1 MQKLFYFISLIVL
14 VCWVG
19 CAANAQEIDPN
30 NLSNV
35 RVDDLSDQQIRAYM
49 KQAEASGITEE
60 QFVQLALQRGMPAT
74 EIEKLRERINELEGD
89 EMDSAVPFERPVV
102 PRVVTDSLVNSPQAD
117 TGVSKTKDSAYRKR
131 ELPIFGHTLFQNENQ
146 AFEPNLRIATPD
158 DYVIGP
164 DDQLLIDIYGQSEVF
179 YNPTVTP
186 EGTINVPSVGVI
198 SVGGLRF
205 DEAEERIKRT
215 LSTVYT
221 AIRSGA
227 TNVSISLG
235 NIRSIKVTITGEVNK
250 PGTYTLPSLA
260 SVLNALYYSG
270 GPNQNGSFRNISLVR
285 GGETVAVLDI
295 YDVLMDGAF
304 SENVGLRDQDVLM
317 IPPYL
322 TVVELDGEVKRPA
335 RFELKTGETFDDLLR
350 YAGGFTENAY
360 RDRIKVVKKT
370 ASERRIEDL
379 LGTQFD
385 HYLPTSGDEFT
396 VDRLLER
403 FENRVTVSGA
413 VFRPGEYELSR
424 GLTLSM
430 LLKKAEGVKED
441 AFLKRGYISRLKDDL
456 QLEQLSFNVA
466 DVIAGTGD
474 DIELKRE
481 DVVHIASIFEL
492 QEELTV
498 SIAGEVRN
506 PGEFEYAES
515 MTLEDLI
522 MKAGGYR
529 ESAMPARIEV
539 SRRVRDANALSASA
553 SIAEVFQVSS
563 DWGLELSDANFE
575 LQPFDLVVVRTESG
589 YETQKTVRLEG
600 EVLYPGVYTILRK
613 DERISD
619 IIKRAGGFTPYAYVD
634 GASLKRGRGVDDE
647 VAAETMTEKMAQQS
661 KRDDEYERLLALQ
674 HLQQNAGGQINQA
687 YVNRNL
693 NNNMVGINLTRIIE
707 NPGGIGDLILEDG
720 DVIRVPKELQTVK
733 ISGEVL
739 APSTAIYARNKGFKQ
754 YISQAGGF
762 SQRALRKGTYII
774 YANGAVK
781 STSKFLFFNNYPPVE
796 PGAEIFVPRAPE
808 RIKIGPQ
815 QWMGVTTGLA
825 SLLAVIVTLVR

>member
-1 MQKLFYFISLIVL
+1 MRRLYYFIGLLIL
-14 VCWVG
+14 VTWVG
-19 CAANAQEIDPN
+19 NVANAQEIDPN

-35 RVDDLSDQQIRAYM
+35 RVDELTDQQIRAYM

-74 EIEKLRERINELEGD
+74 EIEKLRERIKKLEGD
-89 EMDSAVPFERPVV
+89 DVDSVVTLERPVL
-102 PRVVTDSLVNSPQAD
+102 PRAVNDSLAKGRRQDETA
-117 TGVSKTKDSAYRKR
+117 GVTKDMVHKRR
-131 ELPIFGHTLFQNENQ
+131 ELPIFGSTLFQNETST
-146 AFEPNLRIATPD
+146 FEPNLRLATPK
-158 DYVIGP
+158 DYIIGP

-186 EGTINVPSVGVI
+186 EGIINVPSVGVI

-205 DEAEERIKRT
+205 DEAEERIKNA
-215 LSTVYT
+215 LSNVYT

-227 TNVSISLG
+227 TKVSISLG

-270 GPNQNGSFRNISLVR
+270 GPNRNGSFRNISLVR
-285 GGETVAVLDI
+285 EGKTVAVLDI
-295 YDVLMDGAF
+295 YEVLMEGAF
-304 SENVGLRDQDVLM
+304 RNNVSLRDQDVLM
-317 IPPYL
+317 VPPYL
-322 TVVELDGEVKRPA
+322 RVVELEGEVKRPA
-335 RFELKTGETFDDLLR
+335 RFELKEGETFTELLR

-360 RDRIKVVKKT
+360 QQRIQVIKKT
-370 ASERRIEDL
+370 PTEQRIEDL
-379 LGTQFD
+379 LSTQFSQ
-385 HYLPTSGDEFT
+385 YLPNSGDRFT

-403 FENRVTVSGA
+403 FENRVTISGA
-413 VFRPGEYELSR
+413 VFRPGEYELSP

-441 AFLKRGYISRLKDDL
+441 AFLKRGSISRLTDDL
-456 QLEQLSFNVA
+456 QLEQVSFNVA
-466 DVIAGTGD
+466 DVIAGLGG

-492 QEELTV
+492 KEELTV

-563 DWGLELSDANFE
+563 EWGLDLSDANFK

-589 YETQKTVRLEG
+589 YETQKTVRIEG
-600 EVLYPGVYTILRK
+600 EVLYPGIYTILRK
-613 DERISD
+613 DERISN

-634 GASLKRGRGVDDE
+634 GASLKRGRALEGQT
-647 VAAETMTEKMAQQS
+647 AETMAEKMTKQS
-661 KRDDEYERLLALQ
+661 KQDDEYERLLALQ
-674 HLQQNAGGQINQA
+674 HLQQDVGGRVNQA
-687 YVNRNL
+687 YVDRNL
-693 NNNMVGINLTRIIE
+693 NNSLVGINLARIVE

-739 APSTAIYARNKGFKQ
+739 APSTAIYSRNKGFKQ

-774 YANGAVK
+774 YANGSVK
-781 STSKFLFFNNYPPVE
+781 STNKFLFFNNYPPIE

-808 RIKIGPQ
+808 RIKLGPQ

>member
-1 MQKLFYFISLIVL
+1 MQKLFYFIGLIVL

-19 CAANAQEIDPN
+19 QVANAQEIDPN
-30 NLSNV
+30 NLSSV
-35 RVDDLSDQQIRAYM
+35 RVDDLTDQQIRAYM

-74 EIEKLRERINELEGD
+74 EIEKLRQRIKKLEEDGA
-89 EMDSAVPFERPVV
+89 DSGVRFERPVV
-102 PRVVTDSLVNSPQAD
+102 PRVINDSLVMNRRQDAGAGKTNDTAD
-117 TGVSKTKDSAYRKR
+117 KSG
-131 ELPIFGHTLFQNENQ
+131 ELPIFGNTLFQNENQ
-146 AFEPNLRIATPD
+146 AFEPNLRIATPK

-205 DEAEERIKRT
+205 EEAEERIRHT
-215 LSTVYT
+215 LSNVYT

-227 TNVSISLG
+227 TKVSISLG

-270 GPNQNGSFRNISLVR
+270 GPNRNGSFRNISLVR
-285 GGETVAVLDI
+285 GGKTVAVLDI
-295 YDVLMDGAF
+295 YEVLMEGAF
-304 SENVGLRDQDVLM
+304 SESVGLRDQDVLM

-322 TVVELDGEVKRPA
+322 TVVELEGEVKRPA
-335 RFELKTGETFDDLLR
+335 RFELKEGETFDDLLR

-360 RDRIKVVKKT
+360 RQRIQVIKKT
-370 ASERRIEDL
+370 PSEQRIEDL
-379 LGTQFD
+379 LATQFSQ
-385 HYLPTSGDEFT
+385 YLPSSGDRFT
-396 VDRLLER
+396 VDQLLDR
-403 FENRVTVSGA
+403 FENRVTISGA
-413 VFRPGEYELSR
+413 VFRPGEYELSP

-441 AFLKRGYISRLKDDL
+441 AFLKRGSISRLTDDL
-456 QLEQLSFNVA
+456 QLEQVSFNVA
-466 DVIAGTGD
+466 DVIAGLGD

-481 DVVHIASIFEL
+481 DVVHIASVFEL
-492 QEELTV
+492 KEVLTV

-506 PGEFEYAES
+506 PGEFAYAES

-563 DWGLELSDANFE
+563 EWGLNLSDANFE

-589 YETQKTVRLEG
+589 YETQKTVRIEG
-600 EVLYPGVYTILRK
+600 EVLYPGMYTILRK

-619 IIKRAGGFTPYAYVD
+619 IIKRAGGFTPYAYVN
-634 GASLKRGRGVDDE
+634 GASLKRGGLSDGQV
-647 VAAETMTEKMAQQS
+647 AETMTEKMIQQS
-661 KRDDEYERLLALQ
+661 KQDDEYERLLALQ
-674 HLQQNAGGQINQA
+674 HLQQDVGGRINQA

-693 NNNMVGINLTRIIE
+693 NNSMVGINLTRIIE

-739 APSTAIYARNKGFKQ
+739 APSTAIYSRNKGFKQ

-808 RIKIGPQ
+808 RLKIGPQ

-825 SLLAVIVTLVR
+825 SLLAVIVTLVK